1 MDYHFGKNQGNV
13 GYKSTPGT
21 PILVN
26 FGQPLGPKIGQN
38 PAPTSWG
45 IIRGPMWG
53 NQSQNRLFPVD
64 PADDEASQ
72 IPSPKN
78 LAYALFF
85 MWKLPR
91 ALCQLLG

>member
-1 MDYHFGKNQGNV
+1 
-13 GYKSTPGT
+13 
-21 PILVN
+21 
-26 FGQPLGPKIGQN
+26 
-38 PAPTSWG
+38 
-45 IIRGPMWG
+45 MWG